1 MYSIL
6 ERLKAGIE
14 EILRTRVFV
23 LIIVFCIMSSILVGR
38 LFNLQIVNGQQY
50 LDDYKLQIQKT
61 RVTQGTRGNI
71 YDKNGKLL
79 ALSSKYLQGLFIGY
93 ISEIEVDSNNLT
105 RSGYITPAVDFSNI
119 QEVLV
124 ITSTKEDLTQNS
136 SDSKG
141 E

>member
-1 MYSIL
+1 MYSIW

-61 RVTQGTRGNI
+61 RVTEHAVISTIRMVSF
-71 YDKNGKLL
+71 LL
-79 ALSSKYLQGLFIGY
+79 IM
-93 ISEIEVDSNNLT
+93 NLL
-105 RSGYITPAVDFSNI
+105 IP
-119 QEVLV
+119 
-124 ITSTKEDLTQNS
+124 
-136 SDSKG
+136 
-141 E
+141 